1 MDSQTNSNSEL
12 NIAYDLGHRI
22 SNRDITEHK
31 SLEAEVA
38 KNRNLEALGILA
50 GGIAHDFN
58 NLFQGL
64 LGNLQLAK
72 MNTEESSKAYPFLE
86 RAEQVFGLA
95 TKLTGQLISFSPGGN
110 LQPIDIHPANP
121 LKEEA
126 LSTLAG
132 SGLTAEFD
140 LAENLWPI
148 TVDPSQFRNV
158 IKHMAL
164 NALEAMPLQSGGT
177 LLIKA
182 ANESLPENHAKHPT
196 LPPGCYVKISIQDYG
211 CGISKENLPRIF
223 DPYFSTKQLG
233 AQKGMGLG
241 LTLCDSIIRKHGGAI
256 TVESE
261 PGKGTTFDIYLPAAA
276 EKAESK

>member
-1 MDSQTNSNSEL
+1 
-12 NIAYDLGHRI
+12 
-22 SNRDITEHK
+22 
-31 SLEAEVA
+31 
-38 KNRNLEALGILA
+38 
-50 GGIAHDFN
+50 
-58 NLFQGL
+58 
-64 LGNLQLAK
+64 